1 MGYITFEDNLANKL
15 ENQVYNY
22 NNPPNDDSDRKE
34 KWLAW
39 AKIGS
44 IVGFALVVGGVLLL
58 YSRKNS
64 VLVETKVKK
73 SFGKIEYTTPYK
85 NILYENFGF
94 VNEPKLTLPLKTKTG
109 YKKITFLLDSGAVV
123 SALPL
128 KAARDVGVDF
138 SQTKRIALQGFS
150 GLPTFAYFGE
160 ITVKIGGEDFSFP
173 AVFTE
178 SNGTS
183 YILGRKG
190 FFDQFSIYFNNKSK
204 TVTIT
209 TRE

>member
-1 MGYITFEDNLANKL
+1 MGYITFEDN
-15 ENQVYNY
+15 NQFQNLSSTDQV
-22 NNPPNDDSDRKE
+22 DQKE
-34 KWLAW
+34 KLMAIAKLA
-39 AKIGS
+39 S
-44 IVGFALVVGGVLLL
+44 IFGFALFVGIGLFLFSQNRPTVAEAQV
-58 YSRKNS
+58 KNS
-64 VLVETKVKK
+64 LGKV
-73 SFGKIEYTTPYK
+73 EYTTPYK

-94 VNEPKLTLPLKTKTG
+94 VNEPKLTLPLKTRNG

-128 KAARDVGVDF
+128 QAAKDVGVDF
-138 SQTKRIALQGFS
+138 SQAKRIALQGFS
-150 GLPTFAYFGE
+150 GIPTFAYYGN
-160 ITVKIGGEDFSFP
+160 ITVKIGKKEFTFP

-190 FFDQFSIYFNNKSK
+190 FFDQFSIYFDNKKK

-209 TRE
+209 SRSK